1 MRQTSKLGMD
11 TLRETSRTARGCQ
24 RMITLN
30 QIKTD
35 RNEQTIS
42 QLLSVFVVTIKS
54 NLEYLSTIHALR
66 SAEFL
71 LKYSHVYIHIHTTHI
86 HTKVLPPSDK
96 KYGYWCR
103 QHLTQLYTFFSHVF
117 FLVTICIPFISYKR
131 LTDSATKLTICALLS
146 VFNMLLKFHYNRTT
160 ITYSFIGNK
169 SRLKF
174 YSLRFHIVISIVT
187 TCKQSKV
194 QAQ

>member
-1 MRQTSKLGMD
+1 MRQSSKLGMD

-24 RMITLN
+24 GMITLN

-71 LKYSHVYIHIHTTHI
+71 LKYSDILLYMCTYVYILHTYIQKFCLHRI
-86 HTKVLPPSDK
+86 RSMVTK
-96 KYGYWCR
+96 CR

-117 FLVTICIPFISYKR
+117 FLVTLYFIQ
-131 LTDSATKLTICALLS
+131 
-146 VFNMLLKFHYNRTT
+146 
-160 ITYSFIGNK
+160 K
-169 SRLKF
+169 S
-174 YSLRFHIVISIVT
+174 
-187 TCKQSKV
+187 
-194 QAQ
+194 